1 MQLVCLCSWVNNL
14 RITKCPLKRTVVN
27 RAQFVKGLDAYSFV
41 HDLRGILSVTGVG
54 D

>member
-1 MQLVCLCSWVNNL
+1 MPVKEDFEDRS
-14 RITKCPLKRTVVN
+14 
-27 RAQFVKGLDAYSFV
+27 QFVKGLDAYSFV